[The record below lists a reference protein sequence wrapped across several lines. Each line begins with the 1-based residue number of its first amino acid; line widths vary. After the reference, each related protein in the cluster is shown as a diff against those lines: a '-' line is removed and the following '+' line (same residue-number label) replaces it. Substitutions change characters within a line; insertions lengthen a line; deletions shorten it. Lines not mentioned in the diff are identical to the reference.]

1 MKCDRVKAVVSNIT
15 IPRYLATR
23 ALGRFWRPAFWSR
36 MSPVRLA
43 DIPEPRLPGADWVK
57 VRVHLGGVCGSDLHV
72 VLLETSPYATVY
84 ASMPFVIGHENVGT
98 VVEAGPDAG
107 AAVGSR
113 VVVEPVL
120 ACAARG
126 FADPCAACARGDHNL
141 CSRFAE
147 GYLSPGL
154 QQGACR
160 DTGGAWGEVMVAHQS
175 QLVFVPAHVSD
186 EQAILVEPLA
196 VAVHAILRFVPP
208 DAATVLVAGAGAI
221 GLAAV
226 AALRALRPGAR
237 TVVLA
242 RYPHQAD
249 LARRL
254 GASAVIVPAGDTHY
268 REIAS
273 LTGSGLLKPMLGP
286 PVLTG
291 GVDATL
297 ECVGTG
303 RSIAD
308 ALRLTRAGGTV
319 VLVGLAAFPR
329 GVDWTPIWLREIAVH
344 GCFAYA
350 REQVDGRTV
359 RSMDLAMDLLATG
372 GVDLRPLITHRFPL
386 AEFHRAIEVAL
397 DKRRHRAVKIL
408 LAPS

>member
-1 MKCDRVKAVVSNIT
+1 MKCNRVKAVVSNIT

-36 MSPVRLA
+36 LSPVRLA
-43 DIPEPRLPGADWVK
+43 DIPEPRLPGPDWVK

-84 ASMPFVIGHENVGT
+84 ASMPFVIGHENVGA
-98 VVEAGPDAG
+98 VVEVGPDAG
-107 AAVGSR
+107 VALGSR

-120 ACAARG
+120 ACVARG

-154 QQGACR
+154 GQGACR
-160 DTGGAWGEVMVAHQS
+160 DTGGAWGEVMVAHRS
-175 QLVFVPAHVSD
+175 QLVSVPAHVSD

-196 VAVHAILRFVPP
+196 VAVHAVLRFVPA

-226 AALRALRPGAR
+226 AALRALRPGSR
-237 TVVLA
+237 VVVLA

-254 GASAVIVPAGDTHY
+254 GASAVIAPSGDAHY

-273 LTGSGLLKPMLGP
+273 LTGARLLKPMLGP

-291 GVDATL
+291 GADATL

-303 RSIAD
+303 RSITD
-308 ALRLTRAGGTV
+308 ALHLTRAGGRV
-319 VLVGLAAFPR
+319 VLLGLAAVPR

-344 GCFAYA
+344 GGFAYSHE
-350 REQVDGRTV
+350 RVDGRVV

-386 AEFHRAIEVAL
+386 TEFHRAIEVAL
-397 DKRRHRAVKIL
+397 DKQRHRAVKIL

>member
-1 MKCDRVKAVVSNIT
+1 MKSNHVKAVVSNIT
-15 IPRYLATR
+15 IPRYLAAR

-36 MSPVRLA
+36 LSPVRLA
-43 DIPEPRLPGADWVK
+43 DIPEPRLPGPDWVK

-98 VVEAGPDAG
+98 VVEVGPDAG
-107 AAVGSR
+107 VAVGSR

-126 FADPCAACARGDHNL
+126 FADPCAACARGDYNL

-154 QQGACR
+154 GQGACR
-160 DTGGAWGEVMVAHQS
+160 DTGGAWGEVMVAHRS
-175 QLVFVPAHVSD
+175 QLVSVPAHVSD

-196 VAVHAILRFVPP
+196 VAVHAVLRFVPP
-208 DAATVLVAGAGAI
+208 DAATVLVAGAGTI

-226 AALRALRPGAR
+226 AALRALRPGSQAI
-237 TVVLA
+237 VLA

-254 GASAVIVPAGDTHY
+254 GASAVIAPSGDAHY

-273 LTGSGLLKPMLGP
+273 LTGSRLLKPLLGP

-291 GVDATL
+291 GADATL

-308 ALRLTRAGGTV
+308 ALRLTRAGGRV
-319 VLVGLAAFPR
+319 VLLGLAAVPR

-344 GCFAYA
+344 GGFAYA
-350 REQVDGRTV
+350 RERVGGQAV
-359 RSMDLAMDLLATG
+359 RSMDLAMDLLANG

>member
-1 MKCDRVKAVVSNIT
+1 MKAVVSNIT
-15 IPRYLATR
+15 IPRYLAAR

-36 MSPVRLA
+36 LSPVRLA
-43 DIPEPRLPGADWVK
+43 EIPQPRLPGADWVK

-107 AAVGSR
+107 VAVGSR

-126 FADPCAACARGDHNL
+126 FADPCAACARGDYNL

-147 GYLSPGL
+147 GLISPGL
-154 QQGACR
+154 GQGACS
-160 DTGGAWGEVMVAHQS
+160 DTGGAWGEVMVAHRS
-175 QLVFVPAHVSD
+175 QLVFVPAHLSD
-186 EQAILVEPLA
+186 EQAILAEPLA
-196 VAVHAILRFVPP
+196 VAVHSILRFVPQEV
-208 DAATVLVAGAGAI
+208 ATVLVAGAGAI

-237 TVVLA
+237 SVVLA

-249 LARRL
+249 LARSL
-254 GASAVIVPAGDTHY
+254 GASVVITPSGDAHY

-273 LTGSGLLKPMLGP
+273 LTDSRLLGPMLGP

-319 VLVGLAAFPR
+319 VLLGLAALPK
-329 GVDWTPIWLREIAVH
+329 GVDWTPIWLREVAVH
-344 GCFAYA
+344 GGFAYA
-350 REQVDGRTV
+350 LERVDGRTV
-359 RSMDLAMDLLATG
+359 RSMDLAMEMLANQS
-372 GVDLRPLITHRFPL
+372 VDLRSLITHRFPL
-386 AEFHRAIEVAL
+386 AEFGRAIEVAL
-397 DKRRHRAVKIL
+397 DKRRHGAVKIL
-408 LAPS
+408 LEPS